1 MTSDLLLDQLAAE
14 FQGARVGLVAHQASI
29 DARGRHT
36 ADVLEPTR
44 LFGPEHGFFGWGAAG
59 EKVLDAEH
67 PWLGVPVASLYGEN
81 RKPSAEQLKDLDVIV
96 VDLQDLGFRCYTFV
110 STLFLVMQ
118 AAAECDV
125 PVVVFDRPVPLP
137 GVFDGPRLKSGF
149 ENFVAQVDVPM
160 SYGLTPGETARWIVS
175 QGLAVGL
182 DVMMLD
188 PGAFEV
194 RIPPSPAIR
203 STMTCWTYL
212 ATVFAEACAGF
223 DVDRHGP
230 IPFQTISSAWFEPGA
245 IPDLPGA
252 ELHNHTNPSLH
263 PGLRI
268 HVTDTA
274 LWRPVEASVRILAA
288 LPPERVWENAKED
301 FFDKLYGTDEVR
313 LALKDGDSADAI
325 IERWQP
331 GLVAFE
337 EETFGLRSLYAMPF
351 SGRSQN
357 LFGKA
362 GLLTV
367 DDLLAETPASLSRL
381 RTPGVNKVLGE
392 VEARFAEFGIEWP
405 TQQGRKKEVK
415 AKAVVAEERAAADE
429 QVEGEHLGEQP
440 SEEGSSWAEEALLSA
455 QETADIDRELTGID
469 PEALA
474 EMREL
479 LGESFGQENGGENG
493 EEEE

>member
-1 MTSDLLLDQLAAE
+1 MTSDILLDQLAAE
-14 FQGARVGLVAHQASI
+14 FQGAQVGLVAHQASI

-36 ADVLEPTR
+36 ADVLEPAR

-81 RKPSAEQLKDLDVIV
+81 RKPTAEQLDGLDVIV

-137 GVFDGPRLKSGF
+137 GVFDGPRLKPGF

-160 SYGLTPGETARWIVS
+160 SYGLTPGEAARWMVA
-175 QGLAVGL
+175 QGLSVGL
-182 DVMMLD
+182 DVMLLD
-188 PGAFEV
+188 PGDFEV

-212 ATVFAEACAGF
+212 ATVFAEACVGF
-223 DVDRHGP
+223 EVDRHGP
-230 IPFQTISSAWFEPGA
+230 IPFQTISAPWFEPGA

-268 HVTDTA
+268 HVTDPA
-274 LWRPVEASVRILAA
+274 QWRPVEASVRILAA
-288 LPPERVWENAKED
+288 LPPERVWENARED

-313 LALKDGDSADAI
+313 LALKDGESADAI

-331 GLVAFE
+331 GLAAFE
-337 EETFGLRSLYAMPF
+337 EETFGLRSLYSMPF

-367 DDLLAETPASLSRL
+367 DDLLAETPGSLSKL

-405 TQQGRKKEVK
+405 TQSGKKKESK
-415 AKAVVAEERAAADE
+415 AAAVVS
-429 QVEGEHLGEQP
+429 VE
-440 SEEGSSWAEEALLSA
+440 SEASGARDASDRSDGSDTSYGPA
-455 QETADIDRELTGID
+455 ETAQTDQELADID

-479 LGESFGQENGGENG
+479 LGESFEP
-493 EEEE
+493 EE